1 MLISSDL
8 KKKKTKTNHG
18 LQKATPFAWRQLW
31 RLWCGFNEV
40 TQRTKS
46 LT

>member
-1 MLISSDL
+1 MLISSDFSG
-8 KKKKTKTNHG
+8 KKTNHG